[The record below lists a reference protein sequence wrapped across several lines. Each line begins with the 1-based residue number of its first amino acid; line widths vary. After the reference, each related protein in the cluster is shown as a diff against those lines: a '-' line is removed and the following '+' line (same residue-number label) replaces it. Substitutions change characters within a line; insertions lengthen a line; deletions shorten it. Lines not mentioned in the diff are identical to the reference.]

1 MKLDCADHAVISG
14 GHLST
19 RITAIMK
26 GIVAL
31 GGQLSN
37 GPLGK
42 IVVYREFTVIQVCK
56 DLFPEPVQV
65 IKGFRI
71 ILASEF

>member
-1 MKLDCADHAVISG
+1 MELYRAYYTMISG
-14 GHLST
+14 GHLSAC
-19 RITAIMK
+19 ITTVMK
-26 GIVAL
+26 LIVAL
-31 GGQLSN
+31 GRQLPD

-56 DLFPEPVQV
+56 NLFPAPVQV

-71 ILASEF
+71 ILAFAF

>member
-1 MKLDCADHAVISG
+1 MEFYRADHAMASRR
-14 GHLST
+14 HLN
-19 RITAIMK
+19 IDVAAIMEQ
-26 GIVAL
+26 VVTL
-31 GGQLSN
+31 GGQLTD
-37 GPLGK
+37 GPLRK
-42 IVVYREFTVIQVCK
+42 IIVYREFTVIQVCK